1 MYRTPG
7 RAYSH
12 FRSPDSMKQVIDR
25 EAKTMV
31 LSNAQGAFEGSPNSK
46 TIITGVENKAK
57 VIPLENL
64 TIGQI
69 IEVLPF
75 ISSQHS
81 RNSKEYKTFET
92 ITDYVVKNSN
102 LTEKKNPIIDLGG

>member
-1 MYRTPG
+1 M
-7 RAYSH
+7 
-12 FRSPDSMKQVIDR
+12 
-25 EAKTMV
+25 
-31 LSNAQGAFEGSPNSK
+31 
-46 TIITGVENKAK
+46 
-57 VIPLENL
+57 ENL

-102 LTEKKNPIIDLGG
+102 LKLKKMQLLIWGAKSVRLIFHIKSLGQ